1 MTGHD
6 AVDDPEP
13 TRTST
18 LVVVLASVLTAAT
31 LVRAAD
37 VVWPALLG
45 AMGAVT
51 LAGVVWASGWERHEA
66 AGSVLASVLVLPVGV
81 GIVAATAGT
90 VLVLAGGLFPV
101 PSAADV
107 PGTVIALTARA
118 AVVTGAVAAVFGAT
132 TATRGVLDADT
143 LEDATT
149 TAVRT
154 AVVPFCLAILLAGS
168 AALQFLESNAAGP
181 GIQTVVGD
189 VLRGITSLFFQP
201 DPLGP
206 HLPTFAVM
214 AGAALLAAHRGVH
227 ALPITELLPEN
238 ETGDDYRERIE
249 AGQRRL
255 FWAGLVVVAAAP
267 IAAIVHL
274 AVPPRQLRA
283 ALGSGLYDVVLAVT
297 ANPALRSLAW
307 WLILCGVAVA
317 GVVWLLRRLVQSS
330 PDRIGS
336 VLAPFAG
343 GVGVVALA
351 FAVSDNTVFK
361 SVAWVADQLP
371 GKFSVQFMDAAT
383 PVMNVYGFT
392 TIGVAAAAAL
402 LFLATV
408 AVSALWAVLATGYVE
423 GRTAGVTIASLAL
436 FNTAAFAGVLDV
448 SNVLVLGAL
457 VGAVLVWDAG
467 EFGVTLGQE
476 VGRLANTRR
485 AELVHATGTLAVGG
499 VGAGVALLIGGV
511 GAVDASTGPV
521 ALGLVAVLGG
531 LLLLVVALR

>member
-1 MTGHD
+1 
-6 AVDDPEP
+6 
-13 TRTST
+13 
-18 LVVVLASVLTAAT
+18 VLAS
-31 LVRAAD
+31 
-37 VVWPALLG
+37 
-45 AMGAVT
+45 
-51 LAGVVWASGWERHEA
+51 E
-66 AGSVLASVLVLPVGV
+66 LVLPVGI

-101 PSAADV
+101 PSAAQV
-107 PGTVIALTARA
+107 PETVIALTARA

-154 AVVPFCLAILLAGS
+154 AVVPFCLAILLAGN

-181 GIQTVVGD
+181 GIQTIIGD
-189 VLRGITSLFFQP
+189 VLRAITSLFFRP

-214 AGAALLAAHRGVH
+214 AGVALLAAHRGVR
-227 ALPITELLPEN
+227 ALPITELLAEN
-238 ETGDDYRERIE
+238 GTGDEYRERIE
-249 AGQRRL
+249 AGQRGL
-255 FWAGLVVVAAAP
+255 FWAGVAVLATVP
-267 IAAIVHL
+267 VAAIVHL
-274 AVPPRQLRA
+274 AVPPRQLGA
-283 ALGSGLYDVVLAVT
+283 ALGPGLYDVVLAVT
-297 ANPALRSLAW
+297 ANPMLRSLAW
-307 WLILCGVAVA
+307 WLILCGVAA
-317 GVVWLLRRLVQSS
+317 ASVVWLLRRLVQSS

-343 GVGVVALA
+343 GVAIVALA
-351 FAVSDNTVFK
+351 FAVSDTVLFEA
-361 SVAWVADQLP
+361 VAWVAGQLP
-371 GKFSVQFMDAAT
+371 GQFSTQFRNVVT
-383 PVMNVYGFT
+383 PVIDVYGFT
-392 TIGVAAAAAL
+392 AIGVAAAAAM

-448 SNVLVLGAL
+448 SNALVLGAL

-467 EFGVTLGQE
+467 EFGVTLGE
-476 VGRLANTRR
+476 EIGRRANTRR

-499 VGAGVALLIGGV
+499 VGAGVALLIGGQSV
-511 GAVDASTGPV
+511 GAVDAGTGPV

-531 LLLLVVALR
+531 LLLLVIALR